1 MYRSIIAGFVVSAV
15 SVCAQLIPAGQAVPR
30 TVKPPVVFLNGYES
44 DCGNASFKSAF
55 GIADQALQAN
65 GQVSLFF
72 NYCTLPG
79 QPTIEDMGTAF
90 GAFLSGLR
98 YEDGQPLDLVDGVA
112 HSMGGLIVRS
122 YLSGKGTAAGVFNP
136 PAVTHIRKIVFLATP
151 HFGTGVNSG
160 LPFSNAQ
167 LDELT
172 SGSRFLFDLATWNQ
186 GTDDLRG
193 VDAIAVIGNG
203 GTGNATT
210 DGFDDGVVALTSASL
225 GFYLPGRTR
234 VVPFCHVDGG
244 GIISFS
250 GYCGFNALGIA
261 VFRSTTQDP
270 ARIIISFLNGT
281 SDWQNIGVAA
291 EQNQL
296 LSANGGL
303 YVTLRSADDT
313 SLRTDSISAASASGK
328 TKTLNLP
335 SHDVAYTDMFPSG
348 PLMFTAV
355 AGSVHLSQPLM
366 LAPGTVAPI
375 VIKTG
380 PSISRAFSAASS
392 VFPLI
397 IAPGMIVSIYGNLL
411 AAGTESTTSAAL
423 PLQLSDSQ
431 VMLGGTPIPMY
442 YASPSHIN
450 VVFPDNA
457 SGLARLGVHNT
468 SGTHTIN
475 VLVESAAPSV
485 FTQDSSGIGAA
496 AVLKASNST
505 LVTPDNPVRGGDYLE
520 LFLTGLGATTPLN
533 GLEYANQRPTVQIS
547 GQNCLVTYA
556 GRAPGY
562 PGLDQ
567 INCVVPSGLSSDDA
581 AALIVTSGI
590 RGSNIVTVAVR
601 Q

>member
-1 MYRSIIAGFVVSAV
+1 MYRSVISGFVLSAV
-15 SVCAQLIPAGQAVPR
+15 SVWAQLIPAGQAVPR
-30 TVKPPVVFLNGYES
+30 TTKPPVVFLNGYES
-44 DCGNASFKSAF
+44 DCGGASFKSAF
-55 GIADQALQAN
+55 GIADQVLQAN

-79 QPTIEDMGTAF
+79 QPSIEAMGAAF
-90 GAFLSGLR
+90 GAFLSSLR
-98 YEDGQPLDLVDGVA
+98 YEDGQPVDLVDSVA

-122 YLSGKGTAAGVFNP
+122 YLSGKGSAAGVFNP
-136 PAVTHIRKIVFLATP
+136 PVVTQIRKIVFLATP
-151 HFGTGVNSG
+151 HFGTGVNIG

-167 LDELT
+167 LDQLT

-193 VDAIAVIGNG
+193 VDAIAVIGSG
-203 GTGNATT
+203 GTGKATT
-210 DGFDDGVVALTSASL
+210 DGFDDGVIALTSASL

-234 VVPFCHVDGG
+234 VVPFCHKDGG
-244 GIISFS
+244 GVISLT

-303 YVTLRSADDT
+303 YVTVRGADDT

-355 AGSVHLSQPLM
+355 AGSVHVTQPLM
-366 LAPGTVAPI
+366 LLPGTVAPI

-380 PSISRAFSAASS
+380 PSISRAFSAASG
-392 VFPLI
+392 VFPLV
-397 IAPGMIVSIYGNLL
+397 IAPGMIVSVYGNLL
-411 AAGTESTTSAAL
+411 AAGTASTTSTSL
-423 PLQLSDSQ
+423 PLQLSDAQ
-431 VMLGGTPIPMY
+431 VMLGGTPIPLY

-450 VVFPDNA
+450 AVIPESA
-457 SGLARLGVHNT
+457 SGLVRLAVKNM
-468 SGTHTIN
+468 SGSHTIN
-475 VLVESAAPSV
+475 VLVEPAAPSV
-485 FTQDSSGIGAA
+485 FTQDSSGMGAA
-496 AVLKASNST
+496 AALKASNNA
-505 LVTPDNPVRGGDYLE
+505 LVTVDSPLHVGEYVE
-520 LFLTGLGATTPLN
+520 LFLTGLGATTALN
-533 GLEYANQRPTVQIS
+533 GLDYANQRPTVMIS
-547 GQNCLVTYA
+547 GHDCPVTYA

-567 INCVVPSGLSSDDA
+567 INCVVPSGLSDDDA
-581 AALIVTSGI
+581 APLTVTSGI
-590 RGSNIVTVAVR
+590 RSSNVVTVAVR